1 MIMVIFC
8 GMSSARYPKN
18 AFWVSWDAWNIWFH
32 GRCVIMVINDEV
44 RHYLPLCHHQGF
56 MRQIIFNQRIGLF
69 PNSATQDW
77 LLHHVL
83 HHIVLTYDGT
93 RAGQYV
99 LVKFRACIIYCQ
111 AKFLNVHVPYFRV
124 KQPPALVCNRKLSPR
139 VFLCQ
144 YGTYDLFLS
153 CHVQSECF
161 SGSWCSQHR
170 QLAQV
175 IFYSSERFPL
185 CVPPI

>member
-1 MIMVIFC
+1 
-8 GMSSARYPKN
+8 
-18 AFWVSWDAWNIWFH
+18 
-32 GRCVIMVINDEV
+32 
-44 RHYLPLCHHQGF
+44 
-56 MRQIIFNQRIGLF
+56 
-69 PNSATQDW
+69 
-77 LLHHVL
+77 VL

-111 AKFLNVHVPYFRV
+111 AKFLDVHVPYFRV

-185 CVPPI
+185 CVPPHMKSFSCLSRTESRNDSIFPARFDINRRK